1 MKKAVFFDIDG
12 TLWDDAMWIPASTA
26 EAIAELRER
35 GNYAFICSG
44 RSRANICNEKL
55 LAIGFDGIVASC
67 GAHIDF
73 RGEKVFEKLLSKEEV
88 GRILDALSGRH
99 VLTVLEGPRYTYV
112 NEDEFGDN
120 PYVNYL
126 KREQGERVL
135 NIAESTEFEINKLSV
150 DAREEGI
157 GGITEA
163 LGEEFD
169 VIPHNEWLA
178 EIVPK
183 GYSKATG
190 IRKVCELLGIAHEDT
205 YAFGDS
211 ANDLEMLRYA
221 AHGIA
226 MGNGTAAAK
235 EAAEY
240 VTTDLDRDGIRN
252 GLLHYGLIG

>member
-12 TLWDDAMWIPASTA
+12 TLWDDDLNIPVSTV
-26 EAIAELRER
+26 ESIRKLREQ
-35 GNYAFICSG
+35 GDYAFICSG

-73 RGEKVFEKLLSKEEV
+73 QGEKIFEKLLSEEEV

-112 NEDEFGDN
+112 NEDEFRDN

-126 KREQGERVL
+126 KQEQGERVK
-135 NIAESTEFEINKLSV
+135 NIAGSVEFEINKLSV
-150 DAREEGI
+150 DAREEGL
-157 GGITEA
+157 GGITEI
-163 LGEEFD
+163 LKDEFD
-169 VIPHNEWLA
+169 IIPHNEWLA

-190 IRKVCELLGIAHEDT
+190 IQKVCELLQIAHEDT

-226 MGNGTAAAK
+226 MGNGTEAAK
-235 EAAEY
+235 EAADY
-240 VTTDLDRDGIRN
+240 VTTNLSDDGIKN
-252 GLLHYGLIG
+252 GLLHYGLIV

>member
-12 TLWDDAMWIPASTA
+12 TLWDDDLNIPVSTV
-26 EAIAELRER
+26 ESIRKLREQ
-35 GNYAFICSG
+35 GDYAFICSG

-73 RGEKVFEKLLSKEEV
+73 QGEKIFEKLLSKEEV

-112 NEDEFGDN
+112 NEDEFCGN
-120 PYVNYL
+120 PYVDYL
-126 KREQGERVL
+126 KQEQGERVK
-135 NIAESTEFEINKLSV
+135 NIAGNVEFEINKLSI
-150 DAREEGI
+150 DAREEGL

-163 LGEEFD
+163 LREEFD
-169 VIPHNEWLA
+169 IIPHNEWLA

-190 IRKVCELLGIAHEDT
+190 IQKVCELLQIAHEDT

-226 MGNGTAAAK
+226 MGNGTEAAK
-235 EAAEY
+235 EAADY
-240 VTTDLDRDGIRN
+240 VTTDLNDDGIKN
-252 GLLHYGLIG
+252 GLLHYGLIV